1 MYEQCVNRIRELLT
15 EVNAKELVMENVLYS
30 VNYDQQTNTS
40 DTMKGVTRFVK
51 LSIGKAIH
59 RSIDV
64 LAKDIEVLEGSVGRA
79 QKHLDSFIGSEIGY
93 AALII
98 IYMFYLVTL
107 LGCACGT
114 LILIG
119 TVFYNQMYL
128 AAIPLL
134 VVLAVL
140 AYNVRKS

>member
-30 VNYDQQTNTS
+30 VNYDQQTNMS